1 MKSELRCDEVRPE
14 ISAFLDRELD
24 AVTAAEVSR
33 HLESCADCRTYS
45 RRIAGIRRQ
54 LRVQPA
60 GPVPDLT
67 SRILERIE
75 ESTVSQFPLRSALR
89 TAAIGAAA
97 AFLIFAG
104 AFGNFLS
111 NRSDVATA
119 AEIARFVRAA
129 ARDLSAYHA
138 TFAIIERGWHQK
150 VPVRR
155 LQAEV
160 WFSAPERFRL
170 QVNDVTRYPA
180 GNWPHNDVQLIASPK
195 RWWIREP
202 SSCPK
207 GSLPGCAVPRL
218 SEERTIVRRPP
229 FDGNSAL
236 PTDIAIPLETLSSA
250 DRLDVVGSSEI
261 RGRTAIRV
269 RLPYQ
274 QAVPLVRA
282 LQPGGSWR
290 DFHALDQVD
299 VWIDE
304 ETWFPLRY
312 RVTAGTS
319 ADRELWAER
328 IGLPEE
334 EAGRVLLDVR
344 AVEFSEPARLDASLF
359 RSRVSGAVADAGFQG
374 SEDLDA
380 KPHYTAG
387 LEPYR
392 AGAADDTAVLSFVDG
407 MTWLKV
413 ASAPSGRVPLAYQ
426 SAAELVDLGRAGV
439 GFYQPAGLT
448 TGRKIDVYGSRH
460 VHVETNLPRAQL
472 VKVAASLP
480 VRGRSPESIRGPGGV
495 VVRRVDAH
503 LGAEVGYLPEGY
515 RVGATLVSTS
525 KDGTRTVTTYFRR
538 SEAEYEGFGIRIV
551 ETDGVEVLTPS
562 SEEFVNVRIGGSIG
576 RWSFERSELEW
587 VEDKKYRAVA
597 VPSGDL
603 ATALAIAE
611 ELR

>member
-1 MKSELRCDEVRPE
+1 MRSELRCDDVRPE

-24 AVTAAEVSR
+24 TQKLAQISQ
-33 HLESCADCRTYS
+33 HLETCADCRTYS
-45 RRIAGIRRQ
+45 RRIAEVRRQ

-67 SRILERIE
+67 ARILQRIE
-75 ESTVSQFPLRSALR
+75 EATVIRMPLRPALR
-89 TAAIGAAA
+89 TAAIAAA
-97 AFLIFAG
+97 AAALVFAG
-104 AFGNFLS
+104 AFGNIL
-111 NRSDVATA
+111 NRTTEVATA

-138 TFAIIERGWHQK
+138 TFAVTEHGWHEE
-150 VPVRR
+150 VPVRN

-170 QVNDVTRYPA
+170 EINDVTRYPA
-180 GNWPHNDVQLIASPK
+180 GNWPRNDVELIASPK
-195 RWWIREP
+195 RWWILEP

-207 GSLPGCAVPRL
+207 ASLPGCAVPRL
-218 SEERTIVRRPP
+218 NEERTIVRRPP

-250 DRLDVVGSSEI
+250 DRLEVVGPTEI

-269 RLPYQ
+269 RLPYL

-290 DFHALDQVD
+290 DFHAFDQVD

-328 IGLPEE
+328 VGLPEE
-334 EAGRVLLDVR
+334 GPGRVLLDVR
-344 AVEFSEPARLDASLF
+344 AIEFSEPATLDAELF
-359 RSRVSGAVADAGFQG
+359 RSGVSGAVADGEFEGAGRTV
-374 SEDLDA
+374 
-380 KPHYTAG
+380 KPGYTAG
-387 LEPYR
+387 LDVYR
-392 AGAADDTAVLSFVDG
+392 SGSAADTAIASFVDG

-413 ASAPSGRVPLAYQ
+413 ASAPNERVPLAYQ

-439 GFYQPAGLT
+439 GFYQPAGLS
-448 TGRKIDVYGSRH
+448 TGRKIDVYGDRH
-460 VHVETNLPRAQL
+460 MHVETNLPRAEL
-472 VKVAASLP
+472 IKVAASLP
-480 VRGRSPESIRGPGGV
+480 VRGRAPESIKGPGGIV
-495 VVRRVDAH
+495 IRRVDPSR
-503 LGAEVGYLPEGY
+503 GTNVGYLPEGY
-515 RVGATLVSTS
+515 RVGATLLSEGR
-525 KDGTRTVTTYFRR
+525 DATRTVTTYFRR
-538 SEAEYEGFGIRIV
+538 SEAEYEGFGIRV
-551 ETDGVEVLTPS
+551 VSTEGVDFLPPS
-562 SEEFVNVRIGGSIG
+562 SEEFVNVRVDGSVG

-587 VEDKKYRAVA
+587 IDDGTYRSVA

>member
-1 MKSELRCDEVRPE
+1 MRSELRCDEVRPE

-24 AVTAAEVSR
+24 ATAAGAISQ

-45 RRIAGIRRQ
+45 RKIAGIRRQ

-67 SRILERIE
+67 DRILERIE
-75 ESTVSQFPLRSALR
+75 DTTVRQFPIRSALR

-97 AFLIFAG
+97 AFLVFAG

-111 NRSDVATA
+111 RRSDVATA

-138 TFAIIERGWHQK
+138 TFAVTEHGWHQK

-155 LQAEV
+155 LEAEV

-170 QVNDVTRYPA
+170 NINDVTRYPA
-180 GNWPHNDVQLIASPK
+180 GNWPRNEVQLIASPK

-250 DRLDVVGSSEI
+250 DQLDVVGSTEI
-261 RGRTAIRV
+261 RGRSAIRV

-274 QAVPLVRA
+274 QSVPLVRA

-290 DFHALDQVD
+290 DFHAFDQVD
-299 VWIDE
+299 LWIDE

-328 IGLPEE
+328 IGLPAEE
-334 EAGRVLLDVR
+334 PGRVLLDVQ
-344 AVEFSEPARLDASLF
+344 AVEFSEPESFDTSLF
-359 RSRVSGAVADAGFQG
+359 RTRVSGAVADGAFHG
-374 SEDLDA
+374 SERMPA
-380 KPHYTAG
+380 GPRYTAG

-392 AGAADDTAVLSFVDG
+392 AGSTEDTAILSFVDG

-448 TGRKIDVYGSRH
+448 TGRKIDIYGRRH
-460 VHVETNLPRAQL
+460 VHVETNLPRAEL
-472 VKVAASLP
+472 FKVAASLP
-480 VRGRSPESIRGPGGV
+480 VEGRAPKSIEGPGGV
-495 VVRRVDAH
+495 IVRRVEPS
-503 LGAEVGYLPEGY
+503 LGAEVGYVPEGY
-515 RVGATLVSTS
+515 RVGATLVSTGPE
-525 KDGTRTVTTYFRR
+525 GTETVTTYFRR

-551 ETDGVEVLTPS
+551 TTNGVNVLPPS
-562 SEEFVNVRIGGSIG
+562 SEEFVNVRVDGSIG

-587 VEDKKYRAVA
+587 VDGGSYRAVA

-603 ATALAIAE
+603 ATAVAIAE
-611 ELR
+611 GLR